1 MGGTYLNVLHCLGA
15 ALGILPGGV
24 MDFSTVDASEMGL
37 ETGSTLTLVNLNVVL
52 AALQTLQHMLD
63 FKSSGSCFGF
73 L

>member
-15 ALGILPGGV
+15 ALGIFPGGV

-63 FKSSGSCFGF
+63 FKSSVSCFGF